1 MQYDVFKDMGKFAMY
16 AGVNEIPSGYKNRIK
31 SKYMGA
37 FTQILI
43 LEPLEDNQTYYIVL
57 EGEQGS
63 EFDVVVKP
71 FSTSS
76 PRLTMNDTVYY
87 YSVGTGQKDHDD
99 ITFSMAINYAAE
111 D

>member
-37 FTQILI
+37 FTQ
-43 LEPLEDNQTYYIVL
+43 
-57 EGEQGS
+57 QGS